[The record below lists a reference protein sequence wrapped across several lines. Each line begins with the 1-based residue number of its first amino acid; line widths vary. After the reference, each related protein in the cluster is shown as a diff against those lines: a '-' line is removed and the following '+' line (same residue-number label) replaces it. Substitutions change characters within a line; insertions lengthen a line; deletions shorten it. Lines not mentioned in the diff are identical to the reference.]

1 VSETLTH
8 MISPADECH
17 RCSHFG
23 VCFHCVVVSYVL
35 ACLMVVAAICLLCL
49 LYGGCRMERLL
60 FIGPVRINISK

>member
-1 VSETLTH
+1 VSGTLKH

-35 ACLMVVAAICLLCL
+35 ACLMVVAAICLLCGD
-49 LYGGCRMERLL
+49 GGCRMERLL
-60 FIGPVRINISK
+60 FTMPVRINISM